1 MPRPLRDED
10 KIVERTEAPGI
21 SKRALII
28 LGTVVYVL
36 GIASGVRIASVM
48 GVGVGSPPVVDPA
61 SLPAP
66 KPVAPAPTPQ
76 GVPQVPLP
84 VPGAAGPRA
93 APAAT
98 PGAGLSA
105 PSEPAPP
112 MPALATPPAVVAA
125 TPGQAYAIQVKT
137 FADLEEAGDLARH
150 LKEAGYPAFVVSTIL
165 PNKGEMHRV
174 RIGEYSSHAAA
185 EAAATDL
192 EEKTGLT
199 SFVTVSLD

>member
-10 KIVERTEAPGI
+10 KIVERTETPGI

-48 GVGVGSPPVVDPA
+48 GVGAPSMPAAGPA

-66 KPVAPAPTPQ
+66 KPVVPAPQ
-76 GVPQVPLP
+76 AIPQVPLP
-84 VPGAAGPRA
+84 VPGSTGPRA

-98 PGAGLSA
+98 PDASLSA
-105 PSEPAPP
+105 PTEPAPRV
-112 MPALATPPAVVAA
+112 PALATPPAVIAA
-125 TPGQAYAIQVKT
+125 TPGQVYAIQVKS
-137 FADLEEAGDLARH
+137 FADLEEAGDLARR
-150 LKEAGYPAFVVSTIL
+150 LKEAGYPAFVVSTTL
-165 PNKGEMHRV
+165 PDKGELHRV
-174 RIGEYSSHAAA
+174 RIGEYPSRAAA
-185 EAAATDL
+185 AAAATDL

>member
-10 KIVERTEAPGI
+10 KIVERTETPGF

-48 GVGVGSPPVVDPA
+48 GVGVCPTTPAAGPA

-66 KPVAPAPTPQ
+66 KPVAPAPQ
-76 GVPQVPLP
+76 AIPQVPLP
-84 VPGAAGPRA
+84 VPGSTGPRA

-98 PGAGLSA
+98 PDASLSA
-105 PSEPAPP
+105 PTDPAPP
-112 MPALATPPAVVAA
+112 VPALATPPAVIAA
-125 TPGQAYAIQVKT
+125 TPGQVYAIQVKS
-137 FADLEEAGDLARH
+137 FADLEEAGDLARQ
-150 LKEAGYPAFVVSTIL
+150 LKEAGYPAFVVSTTL
-165 PNKGEMHRV
+165 PDKGEMHRV
-174 RIGEYSSHAAA
+174 RIGEYPSRAAA

>member
-1 MPRPLRDED
+1 MPRSLRDED
-10 KIVERTEAPGI
+10 KIVERTETPGI

-36 GIASGVRIASVM
+36 GIASGVRIAAVM
-48 GVGVGSPPVVDPA
+48 GVGVGSAPTADPA

-76 GVPQVPLP
+76 GIPLIPLP
-84 VPGAAGPRA
+84 APGSTGPRA

-105 PSEPAPP
+105 PAVPAPP

-125 TPGQAYAIQVKT
+125 TPGQVYAIQVKT

-150 LKEAGYPAFVVSTIL
+150 LKEAGYPAFVVSTTT
-165 PNKGEMHRV
+165 PDKGEMHRV
-174 RIGEYSSHAAA
+174 RIGEYSTRAAA
-185 EAAATDL
+185 ESVATDL
-192 EEKTGLT
+192 EKKTGLT
-199 SFVTVSLD
+199 AFVTVSLD